1 MKKSLVVLLITS
13 LVLNATIV
21 TGFVL
26 SSAGGAVITTEQ
38 DIIIH
43 DNVVKRFATD
53 SMNAKFDSLSAY
65 QLHVDLYCDTTNV
78 LSNTKVVLCESS
90 EVAQVELQELIDE
103 LLHTGLVQDS
113 IVTDLVQIEV
123 ERAN

>member
-1 MKKSLVVLLITS
+1 MKKISIVLMITS
-13 LVLNATIV
+13 LVLNAAIV
-21 TGFVL
+21 TGFVV
-26 SSAGGAVITTEQ
+26 SGMNGTVITTDK
-38 DIIIH
+38 DIDIACSISE
-43 DNVVKRFATD
+43 RFATD